1 MSLQSSYPDHKATS
15 SIGDGAVVQRWVLRH
30 NRGLVVEFYLKRQ
43 VMDSNTLLL
52 VTGVGAGVFAGMFGI
67 GGGVVIVPVLIL
79 FLSFSP
85 VQAVSTSLAAL
96 LLPVGIFAVYS
107 YHRAKLLSIRAALLM
122 ALGLLIT
129 SVIGA
134 QIALSLPADTLKQI
148 YGIFLWYMGWRFA
161 EPRKVWAERQQIR
174 RGEAVEPAVA
184 TEDGALQTPGWLL
197 FGIGLVAGVFS
208 GMFGIGGGAIIVP
221 ALVGFLN
228 FDQKLAVG
236 TSLAALLLP
245 VGLPGVL
252 RYYQAGELNIAVAI
266 PVAIGL
272 AVGSLIGARIALRL
286 SSKRVRRLYGVFLL
300 FTGTW
305 FLVQPYVTG

>member
-1 MSLQSSYPDHKATS
+1 
-15 SIGDGAVVQRWVLRH
+15 
-30 NRGLVVEFYLKRQ
+30 
-43 VMDSNTLLL
+43 MDSNTLLLL

-79 FLSFSP
+79 FLAFSP

-107 YHRAKLLSIRAALLM
+107 YYRANLLSTRAA
-122 ALGLLIT
+122 ALIAIGLLIT
-129 SVIGA
+129 SLIGA
-134 QIALSLPADTLKQI
+134 EIALALPATTLKQV
-148 YGIFLWYMGWRFA
+148 YGVFLLYMGWRFA
-161 EPRKVWAERQQIR
+161 EPRKVWAEWQQIR
-174 RGEAVEPAVA
+174 RREAVAPAVS
-184 TEDGALQTPGWLL
+184 TEAGALRTPSWPL

-208 GMFGIGGGAIIVP
+208 GMFGIGGGAVIVP

-228 FDQKLAVG
+228 YDQKLAVG

-245 VGLPGVL
+245 VGLPGVI

-272 AVGSLIGARIALRL
+272 AAGSLIGANIALRL
-286 SSKRVRRLYGVFLL
+286 SSRRVRRLYGVFLL

-305 FLVQPYVTG
+305 FLIQPYFTGVS